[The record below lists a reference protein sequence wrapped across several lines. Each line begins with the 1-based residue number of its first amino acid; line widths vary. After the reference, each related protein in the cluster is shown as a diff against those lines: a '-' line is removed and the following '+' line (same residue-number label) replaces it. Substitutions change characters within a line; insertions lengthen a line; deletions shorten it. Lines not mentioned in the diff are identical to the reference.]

1 MVIFWIFVV
10 KFYEVYFKPDAPSWQ
25 SQLKRFSVNITATTN
40 KKEKGQIEL
49 TTSRSKPITERASQL
64 DTLAI
69 SPELIAL
76 ANQQTRGGS
85 MNPNAH
91 LRIKRASI
99 SRKASLVHFDLVSE
113 GFDDPHLVLFCTT
126 EEETQE
132 SGNLKSSFFFHKNL
146 DLRYLD
152 LIFSIFFKLA

>member
-10 KFYEVYFKPDAPSWQ
+10 KFYEVYFKPDAPPWQ

-49 TTSRSKPITERASQL
+49 VTSRSKPITERASQL

-76 ANQQTRGGS
+76 ANQQTRDGL
-85 MNPNAH
+85 NPNTH
-91 LRIKRASI
+91 LEIKRASI

-113 GFDDPHLVLFCTT
+113 GFDDPHLVSFCST
-126 EEETQE
+126 EEETQK
-132 SGNLKSSFFFHKNL
+132 SGN
-146 DLRYLD
+146 
-152 LIFSIFFKLA
+152 